1 MVNLN
6 RESTLATWFAA
17 ALLTTV
23 AVLSILSA
31 AVSPDPKERRGWI
44 VLALGV
50 AYLAIDEVS
59 LIHERLPMLF
69 RLEGDFATHAWLI
82 PAIPIVVIALLVMA
96 RFLRHLPAYMRPVLL
111 LGLAVFAAGAVVIEG
126 LTGFIGDGLGGPW
139 WAKRFFPA
147 SVALEESLEF
157 IGVIIVVAG
166 IVAHLD
172 RIGLFTRPEPAV
184 STPTGPE
191 SPVHGGAPLR
201 ANGPS

>member
-1 MVNLN
+1 
-6 RESTLATWFAA
+6 
-17 ALLTTV
+17 
-23 AVLSILSA
+23 
-31 AVSPDPKERRGWI
+31 
-44 VLALGV
+44 
-50 AYLAIDEVS
+50 
-59 LIHERLPMLF
+59 MLF

-96 RFLRHLPAYMRPVLL
+96 RFLRHLPPTCDLCSSLASPSSR
-111 LGLAVFAAGAVVIEG
+111 LGRSSSRDSRASSATAWVAR
-126 LTGFIGDGLGGPW
+126 GGPS
-139 WAKRFFPA
+139 RFFPA

-184 STPTGPE
+184 STPTGTE
-191 SPVHGGAPLR
+191 APVHVGAPLR